1 MHRRTASLSLPAL
14 ALALLRRK
22 ASAQSMPSPPPEG
35 NSALRVVY
43 PAFDQLARKIE
54 AEYPDVESVVVVRKS
69 RVLFDHYKS
78 SPDTLRDVQSVTKSV
93 LSLAV
98 GAAIA
103 RGAIQSLDQPVGA
116 LLGIVDKPEAG
127 SALPPV
133 TVRHLLTMTAGYA
146 PQERFELG
154 TADDPAFLMGRQRVA
169 APGSVFAYDNL
180 SANLLSVA
188 LEAATGQMVS
198 AFTEQAIFRPLGIA
212 SYNWEKGSK
221 GHSFGFSGL
230 RLQTRDMA
238 RLGELALT
246 AGAWSGIQV
255 IPEAYVRSAVMAQ
268 NSGGR
273 PVGLSYGYLWWVVP
287 SAAERRTFLASG
299 WGGQLIWVHPPL
311 DLVIATTS
319 AVSAEAN
326 RRGQALALIRT
337 ELFRAAAATNT

>member
-198 AFTEQAIFRPLGIA
+198 AFTEKAIFRPLGIA

-268 NSGGR
+268 NSGGS